1 MAPYPRYALSLFT
14 GIGGGE
20 LATQHLLGWRT
31 VGYVEKD
38 SYCVEVL
45 KTRIQEG
52 YLHDAP
58 IWSDVRSFTKRN
70 NATRRYIRTLRQM
83 AHELVITGGFPCQPF
98 SAAGLQK
105 AGSDERNGW
114 TDTIRIIREI
124 RPRWCFLENVAGLLT
139 GSHGYFG
146 TVLSDLVSSGY
157 SVNWRCLS
165 AAEVGAAHKRDRLW
179 IVAHANEYRLPG
191 ERDEKRSLSNA
202 GRQPSPNQPQW
213 SDGNP
218 SPQPDSQI
226 TTDSDGIRLQESIHV
241 SRRDEAAIAISHR
254 SDSPSVQSGYNGIT
268 YWQTEPR
275 LGRLAD
281 GVPHW
286 MERVRANGNGQVPQ
300 VAATAWRLLSQEF

>member
-1 MAPYPRYALSLFT
+1 MAPYPRFALSLFT

-38 SYCVEVL
+38 PYCVRVL
-45 KTRIQEG
+45 KARIADG

-83 AHELVITGGFPCQPF
+83 AHSLVITGGFPCQPF
-98 SAAGLQK
+98 SVAGLQQ
-105 AGSDERNGW
+105 AGEDERNGW

-124 RPRWCFLENVAGLLT
+124 RPRWAFLENVTGLLT
-139 GSHGYFG
+139 GTHGYFG

-191 ERDEKRSLSNA
+191 RATIRTQGK
-202 GRQPSPNQPQW
+202 
-213 SDGNP
+213 
-218 SPQPDSQI
+218 PQPGTKQLSRFLPLE
-226 TTDSDGIRLQESIHV
+226 TWMEVAASGGFGSPDGIPNRV
-241 SRRDEAAIAISHR
+241 DRTRAI
-254 SDSPSVQSGYNGIT
+254 
-268 YWQTEPR
+268 
-275 LGRLAD
+275 
-281 GVPHW
+281 
-286 MERVRANGNGQVPQ
+286 GNGQVPA
-300 VAATAWRLLSQEF
+300 VAATAWHLLNEF

>member
-1 MAPYPRYALSLFT
+1 MAPYPRYALSLFN

-38 SYCVEVL
+38 PYCVRVL
-45 KTRIQEG
+45 KARITDG

-98 SAAGLQK
+98 SVAGLQQ
-105 AGSDERNGW
+105 ADGDERNGW

-124 RPRWCFLENVAGLLT
+124 RPRWAFLENVTGLLT

-157 SVNWRCLS
+157 SVHWRCLS

-179 IVAHANEYRLPG
+179 IVAHANEFGLPRRESDPTQRKPIQQSQG
-191 ERDEKRSLSNA
+191 FLS
-202 GRQPSPNQPQW
+202 PSAW
-213 SDGNP
+213 LEVSHSGGFGKL
-218 SPQPDSQI
+218 
-226 TTDSDGIRLQESIHV
+226 DGITRKV
-241 SRRDEAAIAISHR
+241 DRTKAI
-254 SDSPSVQSGYNGIT
+254 
-268 YWQTEPR
+268 
-275 LGRLAD
+275 
-281 GVPHW
+281 
-286 MERVRANGNGQVPQ
+286 GNGQVPA